1 MNSRN
6 RVFKAMRRETPDRA
20 PVSARFHAEMM
31 RIFNEK
37 VGANLPGKYL
47 KAGHMGFVTELL
59 THGTAPEE
67 YFGCDIRQV
76 ATLPSSNVN
85 DHPEYVETLPDHAF
99 VNEWGIARV
108 IDPMTF
114 SERRISPLRHATS
127 VAEIA
132 CYKLPDVD
140 ADYRWRGLVENVEA
154 FKKAGYGTAGF
165 FHATFFELICD
176 LRGYEEFLM
185 DLYAQ
190 PKLAEALIDLVTDV
204 RINQAV
210 GLAKSGVDILRVGDN
225 FGIQDRMFVSP
236 DKWRKMFK
244 PGLDK
249 LIRSV
254 KSARPDLFL
263 VYKSDGYIEPIIPDL
278 IDIGVDSLCPVQ
290 AGAMDAVK
298 IKKNFGKH
306 LGMWGTVSTQALLPF
321 GTPQEVKDKVQENM
335 RVLGEG
341 GGLVITPDQM
351 VLPDIPWE
359 NMVAFFEAVH
369 QFRW

>member
-1 MNSRN
+1 M
-6 RVFKAMRRETPDRA
+6 AMRREAPDRA
-20 PVSARFHAEMM
+20 PTSARFHAGMM

-37 VGANLPGKYL
+37 VDAGLPEKYL
-47 KAGHMGFVTELL
+47 MVGHMGFVTEPL
-59 THGTAPEE
+59 TQGIAPEE

-76 ATLPSSNVN
+76 ATLPSSNIN
-85 DHPEYVETLPDHAF
+85 DYSGYFETLPDHAF
-99 VNEWGIARV
+99 VNEWGVARV
-108 IDPMTF
+108 IDPLTF
-114 SERRISPLRHATS
+114 SERRISPLRRITS
-127 VAEIA
+127 ADEVAR
-132 CYKLPDVD
+132 YKLPDVD
-140 ADYRWRGLVENVEA
+140 ADYRWQGLVENVEA
-154 FKKAGYGTAGF
+154 FKKAGYATAGF
-165 FHATFFELICD
+165 LHATFFELICD

-210 GLAKSGVDILRVGDN
+210 GLVKSGVDILRVGDN
-225 FGIQDRMFVSP
+225 FGTQDRMFVSP

-244 PGLDK
+244 RGLDK
-249 LIRSV
+249 LIRTV
-254 KSARPDLFL
+254 KATRPDLFL
-263 VYKSDGYIEPIIPDL
+263 VYKSDGHIEPIVPDL

-298 IKKNFGKH
+298 IKKNFGKR
-306 LGMWGTVSTQALLPF
+306 LGMWGTISTQSLLPF

-359 NMVAFFEAVH
+359 NIIAFFEAVH